1 MNVRMFGLFLAVV
14 WACAPAG
21 LAGPSE
27 ARVKQ
32 KIELLLRNP
41 QSEAARE
48 AGAEIIE
55 FAGESPNY
63 HVELQVGYMPW
74 VKDKGLPK
82 GSQILLAAFV
92 AGNLREQMRKNSSH
106 PEPYAGVRAALDVY
120 RKIRAE
126 DSAFRIE
133 KVERFLA
140 MEKQGSLRAHIASI
154 R

>member
-1 MNVRMFGLFLAVV
+1 MKSCVAGCVLALVLV
-14 WACAPAG
+14 FAPAG
-21 LAGPSE
+21 HGASAE
-27 ARVKQ
+27 TRVKQ

-41 QSEAARE
+41 LSDSARE

-63 HVELQVGYMPW
+63 HVELLVGYMPW

-92 AGNLREQMRKNSSH
+92 AGNLREQMRKNSSE
-106 PEPYAGVRAALDVY
+106 PEPYAGVQAALEVY
-120 RKIRAE
+120 RKIRAD
-126 DSAFRIE
+126 DSGFRIA
-133 KVERFLA
+133 KVEQFLA
-140 MEKQGSLRAHIASI
+140 MEKQGSLRAHIAAV